1 MQPVHNLLRR
11 TPLAVAL
18 STAIALSAH
27 AEELDTLVISASGFE
42 QTIELAPASISV
54 ITREQLEERNV
65 TNLADAVRGIEGVDS
80 RPLDARS
87 GKTGNQTV
95 SLRGLPSE
103 YTLVLIDG
111 VRQNVSATVAPNAF
125 NDSQSTFI
133 PPIAAIE
140 RIEVIRGP
148 MSTLYGS
155 DAIGGVINIITRR
168 PGDEWR
174 ASGSVSTEYFR
185 DADFGGTTIT
195 EGYVSGP
202 VSQHVGVQFY
212 GRLLERSASNIDIPG
227 TEPSLTDNRT
237 MGQNPTKANVE
248 TFGGELVLTPV
259 DAHDISLRF
268 DTSRQTLD
276 NRQGQVGRLEGTGT
290 TPADFT
296 RGYGRELEFSRD
308 QFRLS
313 HRGDFLIGQLDTS
326 LTRDI
331 VETEG
336 RTVNALANPP
346 AAYPEAGA
354 PRRLRLTTDILD
366 TRLTNVF
373 GDHLVTLGGQYIDAT
388 FEDGILPEDV
398 TRDQYSLFA
407 ENEWQTTE
415 RLALTGGL
423 RYDKYQGISGEF
435 TPRAYAVFEANDEW
449 TFKGGAGRGFRAPL
463 MEQTFDGVVG
473 FGDGGSTPLFGDPDL
488 KPERST
494 NYELSARYDN
504 RQGFM
509 TQVTA
514 FHNTLKDKIEPATGA
529 SDRTNANIGESRIQ
543 GIELAAAYG
552 LTDTVTLSGNY
563 TYTDSEVRKGET
575 AASFIGDP
583 LVSVPDHMLNVRLDW
598 QATPQLNTFLGAEY
612 RSSAFRPR
620 NFHEPQNGGSSQGAY
635 DALGDFHST
644 TMVNLGARYRVS
656 EHVSVNGVVNN
667 LLDRDFKDYRSYA
680 REDNGNIAYSN
691 VYNNLYGPRSFMIS
705 LNVDF

>member
-1 MQPVHNLLRR
+1 MVRLSHQASLTTALTALL
-11 TPLAVAL
+11 
-18 STAIALSAH
+18 SLSAQ
-27 AEELDTLVISASGFE
+27 AEQLETLVVSASGFE
-42 QTIELAPASISV
+42 QAIELAPASISV
-54 ITREQLEERNV
+54 ITREELQERNV
-65 TNLADAVRGIEGVDS
+65 TNLADAVRGIEGVNS

-174 ASGSVSTEYFR
+174 GAGSISTEHFT

-202 VSQHVGVQFY
+202 ISQHVGLQLY
-212 GRLLERSASNIDIPG
+212 GRMLERSASNIDIPG
-227 TEPSLTDNRT
+227 TEPSLVDNRT
-237 MGQNPTKANVE
+237 MGQNPSKANVE
-248 TFGGELVLTPV
+248 TFGGELVLTP
-259 DAHDISLRF
+259 DETHDIRLRF
-268 DTSRQTLD
+268 DTSQQTLD
-276 NRQGQVGRLEGTGT
+276 NRQGQVGRLTGTGNS
-290 TPADFT
+290 PADFT
-296 RGYGRELEFSRD
+296 RGYSRELVFERD
-308 QFRLS
+308 QFRLA
-313 HRGDFLIGQLDTS
+313 HRGDFSFGQLDTS

-331 VETEG
+331 VETKG
-336 RTVNALANPP
+336 RTINESNLPHADI
-346 AAYPEAGA
+346 GT
-354 PRRLRLTTDILD
+354 PRQLKLTTDILD
-366 TRLTNVF
+366 TRLTNLF
-373 GDHLVTLGGQYIDAT
+373 GDHLVTLGGQYLDAT
-388 FEDGILPEDV
+388 FEDGLLPDDV
-398 TRDQYSLFA
+398 TRDQYSLFV
-407 ENEWQTTE
+407 EDEWQATE

-423 RYDKYQGISGEF
+423 RYDKYEGISGEF
-435 TPRAYAVFEANDEW
+435 TPRAYAVFQATDEW

-463 MEQTFDGVVG
+463 MEQTFDGIVG

-488 KPERST
+488 KPERSD

-509 TQVTA
+509 GQVTV
-514 FHNTLKDKIEPATGA
+514 FHNTLKDKIERATGA
-529 SDRTNANIGESRIQ
+529 SDRTNANIGESRIR
-543 GIELAAAYG
+543 GIELASAYA

-563 TYTDSEVRKGET
+563 TYTDSEVREGET
-575 AASFIGDP
+575 AASLIGDP

-620 NFHEPQNGGSSQGAY
+620 NFHEPQNGGSSQGAF

-667 LLDRDFKDYRSYA
+667 LLDRDFKDYRPYA
-680 REDNGNIAYSN
+680 REDNQEIAYSN
-691 VYNNLYGPRSFMIS
+691 VYNNLYGPRSFMVS

>member
-1 MQPVHNLLRR
+1 MMPHLHHALRR
-11 TPLAVAL
+11 TPLVA
-18 STAIALSAH
+18 ALSAVMALPAQ

-42 QTIELAPASISV
+42 QTIELAPASISI
-54 ITREQLEERNV
+54 ITREELEERHV
-65 TNLADAVRGIEGVDS
+65 TNLAEAVRGIEGVNS

-140 RIEVIRGP
+140 RIEVVRGP

-168 PGDEWR
+168 PGNEWR
-174 ASGSVSTEYFR
+174 GAGSIATEHFS

-202 VSQHVGVQFY
+202 ISEHLGLQLY
-212 GRLLERSASNIDIPG
+212 GRLLERAASSIDIPG

-248 TFGGELVLTPV
+248 TFGGELVLTPH
-259 DAHDISLRF
+259 DSHDISLRF
-268 DTSRQTLD
+268 DTTQQTLN
-276 NRQGQVGRLEGTGT
+276 NRFGQVGRFTGTGNA
-290 TPADFT
+290 PEDFE
-296 RGYGRELEFSRD
+296 RGYSRELVFERD

-313 HRGDFLIGQLDTS
+313 HRGDFAFGQLDTS

-331 VETEG
+331 VETKG
-336 RTVNALANPP
+336 RTIN
-346 AAYPEAGA
+346 AGA
-354 PRRLRLTTDILD
+354 VPDADRFGTARQLKLTTDILD

-373 GDHLVTLGGQYIDAT
+373 GDHLVTLGGQYLDAT
-388 FEDGILPEDV
+388 FKDGFLPEDV

-407 ENEWQTTE
+407 ENEWQATQ

-423 RYDKYQGISGEF
+423 RYDKYAGISGEF
-435 TPRAYAVFEANDEW
+435 TPRAYAVFEATDEW
-449 TFKGGAGRGFRAPL
+449 TLKGGAGQGFRAPL
-463 MEQTFDGVVG
+463 MEQTFDGIVG
-473 FGDGGSTPLFGDPDL
+473 FGDGGSVPLFGDPDL

-494 NYELSARYDN
+494 NYEVSARYDN
-504 RQGFM
+504 RRGFM

-514 FHNTLKDKIEPATGA
+514 FHNTLKDKIERATGA
-529 SDRTNANIGESRIQ
+529 SDRTNDNIGESRIQ
-543 GIELAAAYG
+543 GIELASSYAF
-552 LTDTVTLSGNY
+552 TDTVTLSGNY
-563 TYTDSEVRKGET
+563 TYTDSELKEGAT
-575 AASFIGDP
+575 AASLVGDP
-583 LVSVPDHMLNVRLDW
+583 LVSVPEHMLNLRLDW
-598 QATPQLNTFLGAEY
+598 QATPQLNAFLGAEY

-620 NFHEPQNGGSSQGAY
+620 NFHEPQNGGRSQGAY
-635 DALGDFHST
+635 DALGDFRST
-644 TMVNLGARYRVS
+644 TMVNLGGRYRVS

-667 LLDRDFKDYRSYA
+667 LLDRDFKDYRPYV

-691 VYNNLYGPRSFMIS
+691 VYNNLYGPRSLMVS

>member
-1 MQPVHNLLRR
+1 MSSSQFKLLR
-11 TPLAVAL
+11 TPLAAGI
-18 STAIALSAH
+18 TAAMLLPAH
-27 AEELDTLVISASGFE
+27 AEELETVVVSASGFE
-42 QTIELAPASISV
+42 QTLELAPASISI
-54 ITREQLEERNV
+54 ITREELQERNV
-65 TNLADAVRGIEGVDS
+65 TNLAEAVRGIEGVNS

-168 PGDEWR
+168 PGNEWQ
-174 ASGSVSTEYFR
+174 ASGAVSTEHFS
-185 DADFGGTTIT
+185 DSDFGGTTIT

-202 VSQHVGVQFY
+202 ISQHVGVQFY

-237 MGQNPTKANVE
+237 MGQNPSKANVE
-248 TFGGELVLTPV
+248 IFGGELVLTPD

-276 NRQGQVGRLEGTGT
+276 NRQGQVGRLTGTGNG
-290 TPADFT
+290 PQDFE
-296 RGYGRELEFSRD
+296 RGYARELEFDRD

-313 HRGDFLIGQLDTS
+313 HRGSFLFGQLDTS

-331 VETEG
+331 VETKG
-336 RTVNALANPP
+336 RTIN
-346 AAYPEAGA
+346 AGA
-354 PRRLRLTTDILD
+354 VPDADRFGTPRQLKLTTDILD
-366 TRLTNVF
+366 TRLTNML
-373 GDHLVTLGGQYIDAT
+373 GDHLVTLGGQYVDAT
-388 FEDGILPEDV
+388 FEDGFLPEDV
-398 TRDQYSLFA
+398 TRDQYSLFV
-407 ENEWQTTE
+407 EDEWQAAD

-435 TPRAYAVFEANDEW
+435 TPRAYAVFEATDEW
-449 TFKGGAGRGFRAPL
+449 TLKSGVGRGFRAPL
-463 MEQTFDGVVG
+463 MEQTFDGIVG

-509 TQVTA
+509 SQVTA
-514 FHNTLKDKIEPATGA
+514 FHSTLKDKIERATGA

-543 GIELAAAYG
+543 GIELAARYA
-552 LTDTVTLSGNY
+552 LTDTVNLSGNY
-563 TYTDSEVRKGET
+563 TYTDSEVRDGET

-583 LVSVPDHMLNVRLDW
+583 LVSVPDHMLNARLDW
-598 QATPQLNTFLGAEY
+598 QATPQLNAFLGAEY

-620 NFHEPQNGGSSQGAY
+620 NYHEPQDGGSAQGAY
-635 DALGDFHST
+635 DALGDFKST

-667 LLDRDFKDYRSYA
+667 LLDRDFKDYRPYV
-680 REDNGNIAYSN
+680 REDNGELAFSN
-691 VYNNLYGPRSFMIS
+691 VYNNLYGPRSLLVS
-705 LNVDF
+705 VSVDF

>member
-1 MQPVHNLLRR
+1 MSSSPFKLLR
-11 TPLAVAL
+11 TPLAAGI
-18 STAIALSAH
+18 TAAMLLPAH
-27 AEELDTLVISASGFE
+27 AEELETVVVSASGFE
-42 QTIELAPASISV
+42 QTLELAPASISI
-54 ITREQLEERNV
+54 ITREELQARNV
-65 TNLADAVRGIEGVDS
+65 TNLAEAVRGIEGVNS

-87 GKTGNQTV
+87 GKTGSQTV

-168 PGDEWR
+168 PGSEWQ
-174 ASGSVSTEYFR
+174 ASGSVSTEHFS
-185 DADFGGTTIT
+185 DTDFGGTTIT

-202 VSQHVGVQFY
+202 ISQHVGMRLY
-212 GRLLERSASNIDIPG
+212 GRLLERSASTIDIPG
-227 TEPSLTDNRT
+227 TEPDLTDNRT
-237 MGQNPTKANVE
+237 MGQNPSKANVE
-248 TFGGELVLTPV
+248 TFGGELVLTPD

-276 NRQGQVGRLEGTGT
+276 NRQGQVGRLTGTGNE
-290 TPADFT
+290 PQNFE
-296 RGYGRELEFSRD
+296 RGYARELAFDRD

-313 HRGDFLIGQLDTS
+313 HQGSFLFGQLDTS

-331 VETEG
+331 VETKG
-336 RTVNALANPP
+336 RTIN
-346 AAYPEAGA
+346 AGA
-354 PRRLRLTTDILD
+354 VPDADRFGTPRQLKLTTDILD
-366 TRLTNVF
+366 TRLTNMF
-373 GDHLVTLGGQYIDAT
+373 GDHLVMLGGQYVDAT
-388 FEDGILPEDV
+388 FEDGFLPEDV

-407 ENEWQTTE
+407 EDEWQATE

-435 TPRAYAVFEANDEW
+435 TPRAYAVFEATDEW
-449 TFKGGAGRGFRAPL
+449 TLKGGVGRGFRAPL
-463 MEQTFDGVVG
+463 MEQTFDGIVG
-473 FGDGGSTPLFGDPDL
+473 FGDGGGTPLFGDPDL

-509 TQVTA
+509 SQVTA
-514 FHNTLKDKIEPATGA
+514 FHSTLKDKIERATGA

-543 GIELAAAYG
+543 GIELAASYA

-563 TYTDSEVRKGET
+563 TYTDSEVREGET

-583 LVSVPDHMLNVRLDW
+583 LVSVPDHMLNARLDW
-598 QATPQLNTFLGAEY
+598 QATPQLTAFLGAEY

-635 DALGDFHST
+635 DALGDFKST
-644 TMVNLGARYRVS
+644 TMVNLGARYRAS

-667 LLDRDFKDYRSYA
+667 LFDRDFKDYRPYV
-680 REDNGNIAYSN
+680 REDDGEIAFSN
-691 VYNNLYGPRSFMIS
+691 VYNNLYGPRSLLVS
-705 LNVDF
+705 VSVDF

>member
-1 MQPVHNLLRR
+1 MQARHRLLRR
-11 TPLAVAL
+11 TPLAVAI
-18 STAIALSAH
+18 TVAVALPVQ

-42 QTIELAPASISV
+42 QTIELAPSSISV

-65 TNLADAVRGIEGVDS
+65 TNLADAVRGLEGVNS

-174 ASGSVSTEYFR
+174 ASGSVSTEHFS

-202 VSQHVGVQFY
+202 ISQHVGMRLY

-227 TEPSLTDNRT
+227 TTPSLTDNRT
-237 MGQNPTKANVE
+237 MGQNPSKANVE
-248 TFGGELVLTPV
+248 TFGGELVLTP
-259 DAHDISLRF
+259 DDTHDISLRF

-276 NRQGQVGRLEGTGT
+276 NRIGQVGRLNGTGNA
-290 TPADFT
+290 PSDFT

-308 QFRLS
+308 QFRLG
-313 HRGDFLIGQLDTS
+313 HHGDFQFGQLATT

-346 AAYPEAGA
+346 ATYPEAGTH
-354 PRRLRLTTDILD
+354 RQLKLTTDILD
-366 TRLTNVF
+366 TRLTNAF

-388 FEDGILPEDV
+388 FEDGILPEDI

-423 RYDKYQGISGEF
+423 RYDKYQNISGEF
-435 TPRAYAVFEANDEW
+435 TPRAYAVFEATDQW
-449 TFKGGAGRGFRAPL
+449 TLKGGAGQGFRAPL
-463 MEQTFDGVVG
+463 MEQTFDGITG
-473 FGDGGSTPLFGDPDL
+473 FGSGGSVPLFGNPEL

-514 FHNTLKDKIEPATGA
+514 FHSTLKDKIEKGTGA
-529 SDRTNANIGESRIQ
+529 NQGIDQNIGESRIQ
-543 GIELAAAYG
+543 GIELASSYA
-552 LTDTVTLSGNY
+552 LTKTVTLSGNY
-563 TYTDSEVRKGET
+563 TYTDSEVKEGAT

-583 LVSVPDHMLNVRLDW
+583 LVSVPEHMLNMRLDW

-612 RSSAFRPR
+612 RGSAFRPR
-620 NFHEPQNGGSSQGAY
+620 NYHEPQDGGSAQGAY
-635 DALGDFHST
+635 DALGDFKST

-667 LLDRDFKDYRSYA
+667 LLDRDFKDYRPYA
-680 REDNGNIAYSN
+680 REDNQQTTYSN
-691 VYNNLYGPRSFMIS
+691 VYNNLYGPRSLMVS